1 MEPIQRRD
9 IMKIYEKIIAIIASM
24 SILSSSVV
32 SCGKIEK
39 KATPESSITNI
50 STVDPMDLEE
60 LPRGEYEVSEVDYLG
75 DIEHISDISPLND
88 NRYLVISDPSEYGD
102 AATQKLYIADDQKSS
117 VTEITPDLD
126 LGVTAYYSA
135 LGTKDGRIFIAAIE
149 PEYKDGKDPGHAW
162 EENLPQEHIDFLFA
176 HAQNVNYKLFELNTD
191 GEVISENKLDFDYNS
206 NAPIS
211 WLVCND
217 YWDDKLVISALIV
230 SEKNYFDIET
240 TDYVVNK
247 NGGIE
252 GNIEN
257 DIPYQGPRIKKAA
270 SDGRLCFVGTDY
282 DADEPHDR
290 MDFYDKD
297 NYESSETVSVKCEN
311 FGCDKR
317 LRGLIAG
324 TFGHGDDLLY
334 LSSCIGLFS
343 YDKNGNYENIINY
356 LDLLPEDIDETKAVV
371 VLDDNSVFVLGSG
384 YFINDDCRKT
394 LVYKFK
400 NIIAND

>member
-1 MEPIQRRD
+1 
-9 IMKIYEKIIAIIASM
+9 MKIYEKIIAIIASM

-32 SCGKIEK
+32 SCGKIEE
-39 KATPESSITNI
+39 KATPESNITNI

-60 LPRGEYEVSEVDYLG
+60 LPRSEYEVSEVDYLSG
-75 DIEHISDISPLND
+75 ISNITDILPLDN
-88 NRYLVISDPSEYGD
+88 NRYLVISEEPSAGGEAYG
-102 AATQKLYIADDQKSS
+102 AIKYQKLYVADDINKI

-149 PEYKDGKDPGHAW
+149 PEYKDGKDPGHDW
-162 EENLPQEHIDFLFA
+162 EENFPQEHINFLFA

-247 NGGIE
+247 NGSIE
-252 GNIEN
+252 GK
-257 DIPYQGPRIKKAA
+257 IKNHSSIYKPDVKKTA
-270 SDGRLCFVGTDY
+270 SDGRFCLVNCDY
-282 DADEPHDR
+282 DTGVQYEKISV
-290 MDFYDKD
+290 YDKG
-297 NYESSETVSVKCEN
+297 NFESYELFSFKSED

-317 LRGLIAG
+317 ERRLTAG

-334 LSSCIGLFS
+334 LSSGIGLFS
-343 YDKNGNYENIINY
+343 VDKDGNYENIINY
-356 LDLLPEDIDETKAVV
+356 LYLLPKNIVETKDVV

-384 YFINDDCRKT
+384 YFRNEECTKNV
-394 LVYKFK
+394 VYKFESK
-400 NIIAND
+400 

>member
-9 IMKIYEKIIAIIASM
+9 IMKNYEKIIAIIASM

-39 KATPESSITNI
+39 KATPESNITNI

-60 LPRGEYEVSEVDYLG
+60 LPRSEYEVSEVDYLG

-162 EENLPQEHIDFLFA
+162 EENFPQEHINFLFA

-252 GNIEN
+252 GK
-257 DIPYQGPRIKKAA
+257 IKNHSSIYKPDVKKTA
-270 SDGRLCFVGTDY
+270 SDGRFCLVNCDY
-282 DADEPHDR
+282 DTGVQYEKISV
-290 MDFYDKD
+290 YDKG
-297 NYESSETVSVKCEN
+297 NFESYELFSFKSED

-317 LRGLIAG
+317 ERRLIAG

-334 LSSCIGLFS
+334 LSSGIGLFS
-343 YDKNGNYENIINY
+343 VDKDGNYENIINY
-356 LDLLPEDIDETKAVV
+356 LDLLPKNIVETKDVV

-384 YFINDDCRKT
+384 YFRNEECTKNV
-394 LVYKFK
+394 VYKFESK
-400 NIIAND
+400 